1 MNLVLLLESM
11 PGFCCTKDTRD
22 TAIAS
27 YWTRKLLLVSLLKSV
42 PRFLAV

>member
-11 PGFCCTKDTRD
+11 ARFCCNKVARD
-22 TAIAS
+22 AAIAS